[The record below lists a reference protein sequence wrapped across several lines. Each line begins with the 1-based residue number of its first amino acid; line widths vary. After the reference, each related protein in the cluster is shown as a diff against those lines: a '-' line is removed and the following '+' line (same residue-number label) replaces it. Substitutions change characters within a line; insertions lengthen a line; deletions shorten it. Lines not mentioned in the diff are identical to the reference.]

1 MIAARQTGG
10 GASDRAPTGSRAARL
25 PPTNRAVEIT
35 PSVPPPTD
43 LILEFTVHELTGTT
57 RCTLDEVLATL
68 AEFGFP
74 VDEQKFGSR
83 LYRRRWS
90 GEFGVT
96 VQAENKMRSDEVHV
110 RIPGQACEHLGLVTL
125 LSLGTLLNLKVT
137 RLDAAIDYCPFTP
150 EHLFE
155 ARRRGLI
162 RTHAQQG
169 GWKDSPEGNTFEL
182 GSRKSDVFLRC
193 YDRRGYT
200 RTELELKRGHAQEFL
215 AGLMARDVS
224 EFPALFLGA
233 LRAHVDFV
241 DPGACSNI
249 SRAPLLPFWRAFVG
263 MFERVRLAP
272 ARAVPVV
279 EKYLRQARKYASLV
293 YVYISLASRV
303 GPVPP
308 HPLHVIQEFLGHGE
322 HNLKPHHKRLLG
334 WGIAAPVGASM

>member
-1 MIAARQTGG
+1 MIAVRQTGG

-35 PSVPPPTD
+35 PSAPPLAD
-43 LILEFTVHELTGTT
+43 LMLEFAVHELTGTT
-57 RCTLDEVLATL
+57 RCTVDEVLGTL

-150 EHLFE
+150 EHLLT
-155 ARRRGLI
+155 AQKLGLV
-162 RTHAQQG
+162 RTHAQG
-169 GWKDSPEGNTFEL
+169 YGWASSPDGDTFTL

-193 YDRRGYT
+193 YDRRGFT

-249 SRAPLLPFWRAFVG
+249 SRAPLLPFWRSFVG

-279 EKYLRQARKYASLV
+279 EKYLRQVRNYAAMFHVYGSLLARE
-293 YVYISLASRV
+293 
-303 GPVPP
+303 GF
-308 HPLHVIQEFLGHGE
+308 PLMSALSELWTHGRE
-322 HNLKPHHKRLLG
+322 HLKPHHHRLIAR
-334 WGIAAPVGASM
+334 GIAAPVCAAM